1 MLFFELF
8 PAFVAV
14 VSIGVGLWLFLVERR
29 ARQNPAEPPPRRV
42 TSRPSAPVGPGQA
55 DRACGVSAPDAR

>member
-42 TSRPSAPVGPGQA
+42 TSRPEVTDDVRARRPGSG
-55 DRACGVSAPDAR
+55 RPSMRS